1 MNECCDA
8 VEFTDPV
15 AQVVVEDD
23 CTVVVEVTNPQGP
36 IGPQGP
42 QGPIGPDGPQGIQGP
57 QGVPGLDGVG
67 APVFGQVAK
76 MTSGTIT
83 IAAQGVYQSTGLT
96 AVLDGEAA
104 GISLGT
110 VDTFAVKNTSGFTRR
125 LKIAASYDAA
135 MAGATKQLGLALAIN
150 GVFDPDTE
158 CRATTGLA
166 GNIAKLNTAWI
177 IDLPDGQEVAM
188 RVANFTNADAIQFQR
203 GRIVATSVAGFGPQG
218 PQGPVGP
225 IGPAGG
231 VDSVNTQTGDVV
243 LTASDVGAYP
253 DTNPSNFIDAAGAP
267 VQSVNTFTGAV
278 TLGAAD
284 VGAVPTSR
292 TISTSGTG
300 LSGGG
305 DLTADRT
312 ITLDPSA
319 LAGDAAFTG
328 AYAPL
333 RLTLNTQAASYTLVA
348 GDEQKLVRM
357 DVSTANTLTVPPV
370 SSVTWA
376 TGTQVHVVQSGT
388 GQTTLTPGS
397 GVTINGTPGLKTRA
411 RYSTLTLIYEGA
423 DVWLALGD
431 LAA

>member
-1 MNECCDA
+1 VSRVRIQDQPNKVI
-8 VEFTDPV
+8 VEGDGELV
-15 AQVVVEDD
+15 RV
-23 CTVVVEVTNPQGP
+23 
-36 IGPQGP
+36 IGQGP
-42 QGPIGPDGPQGIQGP
+42 QGPR
-57 QGVPGLDGVG
+57 GVPGSDGVG

-96 AVLDGEAA
+96 AVLDGENS

-125 LKIAASYDAA
+125 LKISASYDAS
-135 MAGATKQLGLALAIN
+135 MAGATKQLGLGLAIN

-188 RVANFTNADAIQFQR
+188 RVANFTSTNSIQFQR

-218 PQGPVGP
+218 PVGP

-231 VDSVNTQTGDVV
+231 VDSVNSQTGDVV
-243 LTASDVGAYP
+243 LDATDVGAYP
-253 DTNPSNFIDAAGAP
+253 DTNPSSFVDAAGASAAAP
-267 VQSVNTFTGAV
+267 VQSVNGDTGAV

-319 LAGDAAFTG
+319 LAGDVAFTG
-328 AYAPL
+328 KYAEL
-333 RLTLNTQAASYTLVA
+333 INTDGDPGRRIFVGSVDPVGSYT
-348 GDEQKLVRM
+348 
-357 DVSTANTLTVPPV
+357 P
-370 SSVTWA
+370 A
-376 TGTQVHVVQSGT
+376 TG
-388 GQTTLTPGS
+388 
-397 GVTINGTPGLKTRA
+397 
-411 RYSTLTLIYEGA
+411 
-423 DVWLALGD
+423 DVWIEVP
-431 LAA
+431 

>member
-1 MNECCDA
+1 
-8 VEFTDPV
+8 
-15 AQVVVEDD
+15 
-23 CTVVVEVTNPQGP
+23 
-36 IGPQGP
+36 
-42 QGPIGPDGPQGIQGP
+42 
-57 QGVPGLDGVG
+57 
-67 APVFGQVAK
+67 
-76 MTSGTIT
+76 
-83 IAAQGVYQSTGLT
+83 
-96 AVLDGEAA
+96 
-104 GISLGT
+104 
-110 VDTFAVKNTSGFTRR
+110 
-125 LKIAASYDAA
+125 
-135 MAGATKQLGLALAIN
+135 LAIN

-158 CRATTGLA
+158 CRATTGLTGA
-166 GNIAKLNTAWI
+166 IAKLNTAWI

-188 RVANFTNADAIQFQR
+188 RVANFTNTDAIQFQR

-231 VDSVNTQTGDVV
+231 VDSVNSQTGVVV
-243 LTASDVGAYP
+243 LGASDVGAYPDTNPSGFVDAAGASAAAPVQSVNTFTGAVVLGASDVGAYP

-267 VQSVNTFTGAV
+267 VQSVNTQTGAVVLGASDVGAYPDTNPSGYVDAAGAAAAAPVQSVNTLTGAV

-312 ITLDPSA
+312 ITLDPTA

-328 AYAPL
+328 TFTPL

-411 RYSTLTLIYEGA
+411 RYSTLTLIYEGS